1 MSYENPTD
9 TEKALDLAQRCVKF
23 LLWTSMTDLRKT
35 VKSVLKG
42 AGLQKELR
50 NFKLKKT
57 DEDTVTVYLR
67 PGVEA
72 EITDL

>member
-9 TEKALDLAQRCVKF
+9 TEKALDLAQRVVKF
-23 LLWTSMTDLRKT
+23 QIWTSMVDLRKR
-35 VKSVLKG
+35 VKRALKIE
-42 AGLQKELR
+42 GLEKELR

-72 EITDL
+72 EISDL